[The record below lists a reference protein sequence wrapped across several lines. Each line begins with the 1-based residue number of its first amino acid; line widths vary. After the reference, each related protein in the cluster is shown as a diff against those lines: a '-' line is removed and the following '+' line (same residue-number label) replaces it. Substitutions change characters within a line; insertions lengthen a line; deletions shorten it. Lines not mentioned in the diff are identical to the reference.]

1 MESSLSLVANSNNQ
15 ITTFSY
21 DASGNTL
28 NDTHNS
34 YTWNAESEIQTAA
47 GVTYTYDGDGD
58 RVQKSSG
65 KIYWYGAGSEILD
78 ESDSS
83 GNITDEY
90 VYFGGRRV
98 AHRVVSG
105 NSIYYYGED
114 FLGTSRQIFT
124 SASALC
130 YDADFYPFGGERA
143 YTTTCTPTYKFEGKE
158 RDSETS
164 NDDFGARY
172 YSSSFGRWT
181 SPDWSAIP
189 EPVPYANLT
198 NPQTLNLYAMVSDNA
213 ETFADLDGHCPA
225 CAEEATEAVEPVVEP
240 ILAAAEENSPMLQKV
255 ADALSADFAS
265 VDNAVTNASNTGGKW
280 IVAGLAAGLS
290 ALKGDKAPAAK
301 PDNAKGEEKTAE
313 PEAQA
318 ASGGKGTIYKVP
330 GSATRSGK
338 PYIGRHNKPNPAKT
352 RRSKDGRDR
361 TKAKVVDTYDA
372 NDVQEGKVK
381 EQKHIDDNGGVLN
394 LDNQRNEIKKK
405 QDAPR

>member
-1 MESSLSLVANSNNQ
+1 MESRLSLVANSNNQ

-58 RVQKSSG
+58 RLQKSSG

-90 VYFGGRRV
+90 VYFGGKRV

-172 YSSSFGRWT
+172 YSSSFARWT

-198 NPQTLNLYAMVSDNA
+198 NPQTLNLYAMVNDNP
-213 ETFADLDGHCPA
+213 ETFADLNGHKLKCESNAPQCKSDLRKIAPGTKVAADGTVKKGSLLRRIINHLDGHGDGQA
-225 CAEEATEAVEPVVEP
+225 LITRLVN
-240 ILAAAEENSPMLQKV
+240 NS
-255 ADALSADFAS
+255 
-265 VDNAVTNASNTGGKW
+265 AVTGINPNS
-280 IVAGLAAGLS
+280 
-290 ALKGDKAPAAK
+290 GD
-301 PDNAKGEEKTAE
+301 
-313 PEAQA
+313 
-318 ASGGKGTIYKVP
+318 
-330 GSATRSGK
+330 
-338 PYIGRHNKPNPAKT
+338 PN
-352 RRSKDGRDR
+352 G
-361 TKAKVVDTYDA
+361 
-372 NDVQEGKVK
+372 
-381 EQKHIDDNGGVLN
+381 
-394 LDNQRNEIKKK
+394 
-405 QDAPR
+405 